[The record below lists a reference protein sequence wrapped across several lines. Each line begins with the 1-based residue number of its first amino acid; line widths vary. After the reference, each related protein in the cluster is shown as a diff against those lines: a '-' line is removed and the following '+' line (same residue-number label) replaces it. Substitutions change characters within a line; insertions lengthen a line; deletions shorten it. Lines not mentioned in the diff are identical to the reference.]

1 MKDTDPHTVKIAF
14 SPMAQHYDGIKF
26 PQVSHQKKQGKIRI
40 SEPSNRKIITEEVRK
55 EDYPGKRKRKTNE
68 NKTKCTEQQQ
78 QQIKWMG
85 TISSNLNVNN
95 GVICEYI
102 HSANHNLKPSI
113 AIWFAVRLCNN
124 NEKQEYSQQTK
135 QNKNNCIVA

>member
-85 TISSNLNVNN
+85 TISSKLN
-95 GVICEYI
+95 ETDP
-102 HSANHNLKPSI
+102 KKKQ
-113 AIWFAVRLCNN
+113 R
-124 NEKQEYSQQTK
+124 KQEETEEAYCPTIENSNLGIQWRNQ
-135 QNKNNCIVA
+135 